1 VDLLAKYA
9 SACGLGRLS
18 GVDLDQESKGLV
30 PTKAWKRKRF
40 KTAWQGGETL
50 SIAIGQGFNLVTPIQ
65 MAKLIAA
72 VANGGT
78 LYKPNLI
85 KSMQSL
91 QDPGVVQTMPKI
103 EDRLQVK
110 PETLALVRKGL
121 WSAVNKRHGTAHA
134 SRLKTM
140 DFAGKTGTAQVVGR
154 KTVEGLDEEQIK
166 LMHKDHAWFV
176 AYAPA
181 DNPRI
186 AISVIVE
193 HGEHGSSTAAPI
205 AKELIVAYFHLGEQ
219 EAALDG
225 GRTNVRATQPPVDAI
240 RNQETTEKTPQGET
254 EPPADE
260 ERMSGD

>member
-1 VDLLAKYA
+1 
-9 SACGLGRLS
+9 
-18 GVDLDQESKGLV
+18 
-30 PTKAWKRKRF
+30 
-40 KTAWQGGETL
+40 
-50 SIAIGQGFNLVTPIQ
+50 
-65 MAKLIAA
+65 
-72 VANGGT
+72 
-78 LYKPNLI
+78 
-85 KSMQSL
+85 
-91 QDPGVVQTMPKI
+91 
-103 EDRLQVK
+103 
-110 PETLALVRKGL
+110 
-121 WSAVNKRHGTAHA
+121 
-134 SRLKTM
+134 
-140 DFAGKTGTAQVVGR
+140 
-154 KTVEGLDEEQIK
+154 
-166 LMHKDHAWFV
+166 V

-186 AISVIVE
+186 ASSVIVE